1 MKAMQKA
8 KMSKKRC
15 LRSCLKRNWLITTL
29 FCFFSVWAIITL
41 VRQEMKLAEL
51 HREEISHKAQLE
63 TLKKE
68 ITSLEQEIMKS
79 QSSEF
84 IEQMAKEKL
93 KMVKNDEIIYYIK
106 GSKQSK

>member
-1 MKAMQKA
+1 MQKR
-8 KMSKKRC
+8 KTNKKRC
-15 LRSCLKRNWLITTL
+15 LRSCLKRNWFITVL

-41 VRQEMKLAEL
+41 MRQEMKLAEL
-51 HREEISHKAQLE
+51 NREELNHKTQMEA
-63 TLKKE
+63 LKKE
-68 ITSLEQEIMKS
+68 ISSLEQEIMKS

-106 GSKQSK
+106 GGSQAK